1 MSETKSLFGKFEKY
15 IPEFV
20 YGGIDGAVTTFA
32 VVAASAG
39 AELGAGIILILGI
52 SNMLADGFSMAV
64 GSFLS
69 SRAEADQA
77 GHKDTDKNPKINSL
91 VTFISFCI
99 LGSIP
104 ISPYIWAFVTKTELS
119 NVFLLACI
127 FTAVAFLIIGALQG
141 YVNKTSK
148 LRAMTE
154 TLSLGGVA
162 AAVAYF
168 AGDWLE
174 KIIL

>member
-1 MSETKSLFGKFEKY
+1 MKKY
-15 IPEFV
+15 LPEFV

-39 AELGAGIILILGI
+39 AGLGAGVVLILGI

-69 SRAEADQA
+69 SKANVEQTGQIPD
-77 GHKDTDKNPKINSL
+77 KDPKLNGL
-91 VTFISFCI
+91 VTFASFCV

-104 ISPYIWAFVTKTELS
+104 IAPYLWSFVVKQPLENVFSLACVFTALAFV
-119 NVFLLACI
+119 
-127 FTAVAFLIIGALQG
+127 IIGG
-141 YVNKTSK
+141 
-148 LRAMTE
+148 LRAQINGTNKFKAIAE
-154 TLSLGGVA
+154 TLFLGGVA
-162 AAVAYF
+162 AAIAYL

>member
-1 MSETKSLFGKFEKY
+1 MRKIKKY
-15 IPEFV
+15 VPEFV
-20 YGGIDGAVTTFA
+20 YGGIDGAITTFA

-39 AELGAGIILILGI
+39 AELGAGIVLILGI

-69 SRAEADQA
+69 SRAETETV
-77 GHKDTDKNPKINSL
+77 TDKDPKLNGL
-91 VTFISFCI
+91 FTFLSFCV

-104 ISPYIWAFVTKTELS
+104 ISPYVWAFATGNEISHSFT
-119 NVFLLACI
+119 LACV
-127 FTAVAFLIIGALQG
+127 FTALAFILIGGLQG

-148 LRAMTE
+148 LRAILE
-154 TLSLGGVA
+154 TLSLGGMA

>member
-1 MSETKSLFGKFEKY
+1 MQRLKKY
-15 IPEFV
+15 VPEFV
-20 YGGIDGAVTTFA
+20 YGGIDGAITTFA

-39 AELGAGIILILGI
+39 AELGAGIVLILGI

-69 SRAEADQA
+69 SRAETENKTN
-77 GHKDTDKNPKINSL
+77 KDPKLNGL
-91 VTFISFCI
+91 FTFISFCL

-104 ISPYIWAFVTKTELS
+104 IAPYVWAFLTKSTVS
-119 NVFLLACI
+119 YSFALACV
-127 FTAVAFLIIGALQG
+127 FTALAFIIIGGLQG

-148 LRAMTE
+148 LRAIFE
-154 TLSLGGVA
+154 TLSLGSMA